1 MQNQTA
7 GFLHKFFELNH
18 RETDWFK
25 YFSAKHPRDL
35 LLYTQKNKWPDS
47 WSCFGNKKESGIW
60 KPGWWARS
68 WWLIF
73 LCAKKSRLKKGWN
86 FQKSYKKRNLSR
98 WRLGGASHSSNKVG
112 STIFIYSL
120 FTYIQLLCLSLTPKA
135 SRSLNNTCVP
145 TKLLNLQEGK
155 SKHLLNPQW

>member
-35 LLYTQKNKWPDS
+35 LLYTQKNKWPDG

-68 WWLIF
+68 WWLID
-73 LCAKKSRLKKGWN
+73 LCEKKVNQKKTGIFKNVTKRGN
-86 FQKSYKKRNLSR
+86 FQ
-98 WRLGGASHSSNKVG
+98 GGVWVVPARARTMLVRPFSFTACLLTYNCCAS
-112 STIFIYSL
+112 
-120 FTYIQLLCLSLTPKA
+120 A
-135 SRSLNNTCVP
+135 
-145 TKLLNLQEGK
+145 
-155 SKHLLNPQW
+155 